1 MGNERAA
8 YEAQEEEELKTR
20 MGGYYNA
27 SADGG
32 CDAIMDEIHAR
43 LQRTIPH
50 VNEVRRRLGDAAA
63 QQYRSD
69 IETLEDRGWNL
80 NIAPDDAMRSSGA
93 TTRRCAGRAQEL
105 RDVTQLVGMAALPS
119 ESDAVEA
126 YVQMIEHRKRFR
138 KERRVELKQRNKTAL
153 RNARSFGFW
162 FPYARDSPKWLAD
175 PATAELAPIFLSLVA
190 AARSRLAPQRCVMQ
204 YVPKRRLTR
213 RAARELLRNIAAL
226 VAFVDP
232 TVSAM
237 LPPSPKK
244 RKRRR

>member
-1 MGNERAA
+1 
-8 YEAQEEEELKTR
+8 
-20 MGGYYNA
+20 
-27 SADGG
+27 
-32 CDAIMDEIHAR
+32 MDEIHAR

-69 IETLEDRGWNL
+69 IETHEDRGWNL
-80 NIAPDDAMRSSGA
+80 NIASDDAARSSGA
-93 TTRRCAGRAQEL
+93 TTRRCARRAQEL
-105 RDVTQLVGMAALPS
+105 RDVTQLVAMAALPS

-126 YVQMIEHRKRFR
+126 YVQMIEHRKRFC

-153 RNARSFGFW
+153 RNAQSFGLW

-175 PATAELAPIFLSLVA
+175 PATAQLAPIFLSLVA

-213 RAARELLRNIAAL
+213 RELLRSIAAL